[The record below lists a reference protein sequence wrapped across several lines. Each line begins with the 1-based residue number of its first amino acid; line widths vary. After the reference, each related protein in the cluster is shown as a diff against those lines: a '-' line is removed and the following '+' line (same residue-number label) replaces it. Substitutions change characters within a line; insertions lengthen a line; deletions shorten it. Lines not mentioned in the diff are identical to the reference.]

1 MNFSRRFSIQP
12 MGSKVRVLLNR
23 WYKVGDCVVLG
34 TTGTE
39 SGIVLGF
46 GKKHVPRGGFDHK
59 KAGTYID
66 FARVQIAP
74 SGGAPERY
82 DSMEPIDFDDPD
94 MAGVCAG
101 VSAILIK
108 VGDLPQSS
116 FWEGDVVAVAHKD
129 AAPVPWVVENIDYSR
144 GDSAPYTLRHNDGVM
159 LGRTMTSYSNSLKL
173 VARGNLWKM
182 EHDEPM
188 EFANIEEEAKFYQSL
203 GMSVKLSHTLPQSN
217 MGFGITGRSTEE
229 WEWKDAVTEIRRG
242 AADEMKLKN
251 KKDMTFVLIKYDRM
265 EFGNRM
271 RAHTLAK
278 LGFIELGE
286 DEN

>member
-1 MNFSRRFSIQP
+1 
-12 MGSKVRVLLNR
+12 MGSDVRDLLDR
-23 WYKVGDCVVLG
+23 WYKVGDRVVLG

-46 GKKHVPRGGFDHK
+46 AKKYIPRGGFDHK

-66 FARVQIAP
+66 FANVLFATW
-74 SGGAPERY
+74 GGEPERY
-82 DSMEPIDFDDPD
+82 VSMQPVDFDDPE
-94 MAGVCAG
+94 MAGVCSG
-101 VSAILIK
+101 VSAIMLKI
-108 VGDLPQSS
+108 GDLPVRP
-116 FWEGDVVAVAHKD
+116 FWEGDEVAIAHKD
-129 AAPVPWVVENIDYSR
+129 AAPVRWVVQNIDYTQD
-144 GDSAPYTLRHNDGVM
+144 GAPYTLKQIGEVRHTP
-159 LGRTMTSYSNSLKL
+159 TMTSYSHFLKL

-182 EHDEPM
+182 EHGEPM
-188 EFANIEEEAKFYQSL
+188 EFASIEEEAKFYQSL

-278 LGFIELGE
+278 LGFIETSE